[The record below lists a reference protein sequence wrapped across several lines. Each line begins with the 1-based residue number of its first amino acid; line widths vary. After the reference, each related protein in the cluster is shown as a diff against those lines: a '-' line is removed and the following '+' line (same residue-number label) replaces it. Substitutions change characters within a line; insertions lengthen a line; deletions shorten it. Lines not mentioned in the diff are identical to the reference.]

1 MTRHILRWTGRA
13 LLAGAV
19 LGLVGSFTVENAAAC
34 SKKGSQV
41 YRQGA
46 YRSAYR
52 MPNGRSANWGRTGMY
67 GPRLAYSGNY
77 YHRHHRHHRH
87 HHHWYGGGYGYG
99 SAKNSQLARH
109 HRHHHHHHH
118 QMHRQHA

>member
-1 MTRHILRWTGRA
+1 MTRHILQWTGRA

-19 LGLVGSFTVENAAAC
+19 MGLVGSFTLENAAAC

-46 YRSAYR
+46 HRSAYR
-52 MPNGRSANWGRTGMY
+52 MPTGGPATWGGTGMY
-67 GPRLAYSGNY
+67 GPRMAYNY
-77 YHRHHRHHRH
+77 RHHRHHRH
-87 HHHWYGGGYGYG
+87 HHRWYGGIYGYG
-99 SAKNSQLARH
+99 SATNSQLARH

-118 QMHRQHA
+118 MHRQHA